1 MAKLKDIIEIL
12 DEIAPFSMAEDW
24 DNSGLQV
31 GSFSMEISKILL
43 SLNPTIMAVKKAIE
57 GDSQLLL
64 THHPLIFSPL
74 TCVDIESY
82 PGNVLNEA
90 IKNSISIVA
99 IHTNLD
105 VAKTGIN
112 QILAEMFELVNAKI
126 LEPSEDPENT
136 DSGIGRIG
144 ELKVPARLSDVS
156 DKVKTVLG
164 LSALR
169 IMGKGETE
177 IRRIAIVGGSGGSM
191 VSSAFKKGADLLIT
205 GDIKHNEALAAEAM
219 GMCLI
224 DGGHFSTERTALV
237 SYMEYLS
244 DIFRRKGLN
253 IMLEVFGDE
262 KDPMRY
268 E

>member
-164 LSALR
+164 LSALSFIR
-169 IMGKGETE
+169 I
-177 IRRIAIVGGSGGSM
+177 RANPDN
-191 VSSAFKKGADLLIT
+191 AFA
-205 GDIKHNEALAAEAM
+205 
-219 GMCLI
+219 
-224 DGGHFSTERTALV
+224 
-237 SYMEYLS
+237 
-244 DIFRRKGLN
+244 
-253 IMLEVFGDE
+253 
-262 KDPMRY
+262 
-268 E
+268 

>member
-1 MAKLKDIIEIL
+1 MANLKDIIGIL
-12 DEIAPFSMAEDW
+12 DEVAPFSLAENW

-31 GSFSMEISKILL
+31 GSLSMEIKKILWP
-43 SLNPTIMAVKKAIE
+43 LNPTIMAVQNAIE
-57 GDSQLLL
+57 RNAQLLL
-64 THHPLIFSPL
+64 THHPLIFDPL
-74 TCVDIESY
+74 SCVDIETY

-99 IHTNLD
+99 VHTNLD
-105 VAKTGIN
+105 AAKTGIN
-112 QILAEMFELVNAKI
+112 QILAEMFELNNAKT
-126 LEPSEDPENT
+126 LESSEDLENV
-136 DSGIGRIG
+136 DLGIGRIG
-144 ELKVPARLSDVS
+144 NLKEPARLSDIS
-156 DKVKTVLG
+156 NRVKRVLG
-164 LSALR
+164 LTALR

-177 IRRIAIVGGSGGSM
+177 IRRIAIVGGAGGSM

-205 GDIKHNEALAAEAM
+205 GDIKHNEALAAEDM

-224 DGGHFSTERTALV
+224 DGGHFSTERTAFV
-237 SYMEYLS
+237 SYREYLS
-244 DIFRRKGLN
+244 DIFKNKGLD

>member
-1 MAKLKDIIEIL
+1 MAKLKDIIKIL
-12 DEIAPFSMAEDW
+12 DEIAPFSLAEDW

-31 GSFSMEISKILL
+31 GSLSMEINKILL
-43 SLNPTIMAVKKAIE
+43 ALNPTIMAVKKAME
-57 GDSQLLL
+57 RDAQLLL

-74 TCVDIESY
+74 SCVDIDSY

-90 IKNSISIVA
+90 LKNSISIVA

-105 VAKTGIN
+105 AARTGIN
-112 QILAEMFELVNAKI
+112 QILAEIFELNNAET
-126 LEPSEDPENT
+126 LESSEGLENT
-136 DSGIGRIG
+136 GSGIGRVG
-144 ELKVPARLSDVS
+144 NLKEPATLSNVS
-156 DKVKTVLG
+156 NMVKRSLG
-164 LSALR
+164 IKGLR
-169 IMGKGETE
+169 VMGKGETE

-191 VSSAFKKGADLLIT
+191 APSAFKKGADLLIT

-219 GMCLI
+219 DLCLI

-237 SYMEYLS
+237 SYMEYLK
-244 DIFRRKGLN
+244 DIFKKKDLN
-253 IMLEVFGDE
+253 IILEVYGDE